1 VSVIPESG
9 PRRVLAVATLVS
21 TVGKGMY
28 LTGGVVFFTRAV
40 HIAPKSVGIGLSV
53 AGFAAVVSG
62 IVVGRLA
69 DLWGP
74 REVYIGCLL
83 ACGASTAAFA
93 LVGGFPAFLALASV
107 ATAAQSSGLVARGPI
122 MNALGGARP
131 QELRAYIRSVT
142 NVGIAL
148 GAAMA
153 GWVITLDTRGAYV
166 ALVLANGCLFLTS
179 GLLMFALPSIP
190 PAPRTAGPA
199 WIALRDLPYVA
210 MSLADGVM
218 SIQYRVL
225 TVAIP
230 LWLITATTAP
240 RWVISAIVITNTA
253 IVVLFQVRAAR
264 GVDTPAVAGRAMRRA
279 GFAFLAACVMVAWT
293 ARLPGP
299 VAVGLLIA
307 VAVIHSLG
315 ELLQA
320 AAGFELSFSLAPDHA
335 QGQYLGVFGVG
346 MALAESIGPGLLTA
360 LCIGWGMPGWY
371 VVGAM
376 FLATGAIS
384 PAIASWAERT
394 RHRYT
399 GADRAE
405 VAQALAL

>member
-1 VSVIPESG
+1 MSVIPESG
-9 PRRVLAVATLVS
+9 PRRVLAVATLVG

-28 LTGGVVFFTRAV
+28 LTGAVIFFTRAV
-40 HIAPKSVGIGLSV
+40 HIAPQSVGIGLSA
-53 AGFAAVVSG
+53 AGFVAVISG

-69 DLWGP
+69 DLRGP
-74 REVYIGCLL
+74 RGVYIGCLL
-83 ACGASTAAFA
+83 TCGLSTAAFA
-93 LVGGFPAFLALASV
+93 LVGGSPAFLALASV
-107 ATAAQSSGLVARGPI
+107 ATAAQSCGLVARGPI
-122 MNALGGARP
+122 INRFGGARP

-148 GAAMA
+148 GAALA
-153 GWVITLDTRGAYV
+153 GWVITLDTKAAYT
-166 ALVLANGCLFLTS
+166 ALVVANGALFVIS
-179 GLLMFALPSIP
+179 GLVMFAVPPIP
-190 PAPRTAGPA
+190 PAPRAAGPS
-199 WIALRDLPYVA
+199 WIALRDVPYVA

-230 LWLITATTAP
+230 LWLITATKAP
-240 RWVISAIVITNTA
+240 RWMISAIVIVNTA

-264 GVDTPAVAGRAMRRA
+264 GVDTPAVAGRAMRKA
-279 GFAFLAACVMVAWT
+279 GLAFLVACVTIAWT
-293 ARLPGP
+293 ARVPGP
-299 VAVGLLIA
+299 VAAGLLIA
-307 VAVIHSLG
+307 VAVVHSLG

-320 AAGFELSFSLAPDHA
+320 SAGFELSFSLAPDHA

-376 FLATGAIS
+376 FLATGLLS
-384 PAIASWAERT
+384 PPIVSWAERT
-394 RHRYT
+394 RQRYT
-399 GADRAE
+399 GAGRAE
-405 VAQALAL
+405 VSEALAL